1 MPGQMLCNGAF
12 ARAGRA
18 VDSDNDLPR
27 RLNRAQCYFVC
38 THPRFFVSCLGRAVK
53 PNRLL
58 FPALVPAVRAGL
70 RLLCAGRA
78 SVRESVRGMLLLR
91 TGPLGLPVAFAP
103 LPRLHVEAEGFAVR
117 APGAL
122 LEGRLPFP
130 LGRATLLEPVLV
142 CVPLRLPLAPGAALA
157 LQRAPL
163 ADRESELG
171 RRAGRLPV
179 ADVAGLRS
187 RE

>member
-1 MPGQMLCNGAF
+1 
-12 ARAGRA
+12 
-18 VDSDNDLPR
+18 
-27 RLNRAQCYFVC
+27 
-38 THPRFFVSCLGRAVK
+38 
-53 PNRLL
+53 
-58 FPALVPAVRAGL
+58 
-70 RLLCAGRA
+70 
-78 SVRESVRGMLLLR
+78 MLLLR
-91 TGPLGLPVAFAP
+91 TGPLGLPVVFAP

-163 ADRESELG
+163 AGRESELG

-187 RE
+187 REWAAGRLKCGRAAAGFPAGAAAGLRTAAGRGAIDSTGLGAAGAAGIAATIGASAAACNTTGSATTSSSSRECMKYAEAGIDELE